1 MAKSLDIKK
10 HRHDRD
16 QLLDLLHQQEAK
28 RGFLVAFEGPDGAGK
43 TTQRKLFK
51 KWLETQG
58 HQVVS
63 TKWGSSPL
71 IKPVIKARKMA
82 HALSPEEY
90 CLLHAADFRYRLEN
104 DILPA
109 LWQGKMVIADGYI
122 FTALA
127 QDAARGLELGWQL
140 SVYVPL
146 FWPDA
151 VFYFAVSPEVSGRR
165 ISVETAP
172 KYYAAGQDVTN
183 IDDPMESY
191 KQHVERVNREYQ
203 ALAMIFKFVTI
214 NAEQSIYE
222 QHRSIRQLFRE
233 SQRRPWAEWNVDAV
247 IEWLRR
253 QMQSPEVQL
262 GF

>member
-1 MAKSLDIKK
+1 MPKSLDLKQ
-10 HRHDRD
+10 HHQATDR
-16 QLLDLLHQQEAK
+16 LLDLLHKQESK

-43 TTQRKLFK
+43 TTQKSLFK
-51 KWLETQG
+51 KWLESQG

-63 TKWGSSPL
+63 TKWGHSPL
-71 IKPVIKARKMA
+71 IRPLIRARKGA

-127 QDAARGLELGWQL
+127 RDAARGLSLNWQL

-151 VFYFAVSPEVSGRR
+151 VFYFAVSPETSGRR
-165 ISVETAP
+165 ISVEKTP
-172 KYYAAGQDVTN
+172 QYYEAGQDVTD

-191 KQHVERVNREYQ
+191 KQYVTRVNQEYE
-203 ALAMIFKFVTI
+203 ALALIFKFITI

-233 SQRRPWAEWNVDAV
+233 SQRRPWAEWNLDAV

-253 QMQSPEVQL
+253 QLQSPEVQL